1 MPYHS
6 KGRKMSGSRRK
17 KKDEDKKKKSSR
29 SRTGMRRRSY

>member
-29 SRTGMRRRSY
+29 SRTSMRR